1 MTFKIGGIQQV
12 GIGVSNAESAFDY
25 YKTNFG
31 FNVKIFDD
39 AATATLMKQYTGDEA
54 QSRRAILS
62 LNENGGGGFEIWQF
76 TSRIP
81 QAAKEFGP
89 GDLGIVALGVHSAN
103 TNEAHWQRDG
113 FGNLF
118 RHIPEAK
125 SSGVREVFIGV
136 SSLEKSLPF
145 YQNLLVN
152 SKVTNSTIEYCGKT
166 FKTASL
172 FIAKP
177 GKTAFSKILGEFTI
191 TLIESAE
198 GQHYYKNR
206 FWGDKGFIHMCLD
219 VENMDG
225 LKAHCAKNNM
235 AFSVDSESNFDM
247 GDTGG
252 RFAYVEDP
260 DGTLI
265 ELVEVLKFPISK
277 KPRIQIPLH
286 WKILKPLPMSLLK
299 VLK

>member
-12 GIGVSNAESAFDY
+12 GIGVSNAETAFEY
-25 YKTNFG
+25 YKENFG

-81 QAAKEFGP
+81 QAAKQFGP
-89 GDLGIVALGVHSAN
+89 GDLGIIALGVHCPKSDKAR
-103 TNEAHWQRDG
+103 WQRDG

-118 RHIPEAK
+118 RHLPSSK

-136 SSLEKSLPF
+136 KSIEKSLPF
-145 YQNLLVN
+145 YKHLLSSAQL
-152 SKVTNSTIEYCGKT
+152 SKGEIEYEGNV

-172 FIAKP
+172 YVSKP
-177 GKTAFSKILGEFTI
+177 GNTAFSKILGEFTI
-191 TLIESAE
+191 TLLEAPMGE
-198 GQHYYKNR
+198 HYYSKR
-206 FWGDKGFIHMCLD
+206 YWGDKGYIHMCLD
-219 VENMDG
+219 IENMDG
-225 LKAHCAKNNM
+225 LKSHCASNGI

-286 WKILKPLPMSLLK
+286 WKILKPLPMALLK

>member
-12 GIGVSNAESAFDY
+12 GIGVSNAETAFDY
-25 YKTNFG
+25 YKENYG

-39 AATATLMKQYTGDEA
+39 AATATLMKQYTGNEA
-54 QSRRAILS
+54 QTRRAILS

-81 QAAKEFGP
+81 KAAKEFGP
-89 GDLGIVALGVHSAN
+89 GDLGIVALGVHCPKSDK
-103 TNEAHWQRDG
+103 AHWQRDG

-118 RHIPEAK
+118 RHIPSAK

-136 SSLEKSLPF
+136 SSLDKSVPF
-145 YQNLLVN
+145 YKDLLHN
-152 SKVTNSTIEYCGKT
+152 SEVSHGELEFEGET
-166 FKTASL
+166 FKTVSL
-172 FIAKP
+172 FISEP
-177 GKTAFSKILGEFTI
+177 GKTAFSKILGPFTI
-191 TLIESAE
+191 TLMESPN
-198 GQHYYKNR
+198 GVHYYENR
-206 FWGDKGFIHMCLD
+206 YWGDKGYIHMCLD
-219 VENMDG
+219 IENMDG
-225 LKAHCAKNNM
+225 LKAHCKANGVS
-235 AFSVDSESNFDM
+235 FSVDSESNFDM

-286 WKILKPLPMSLLK
+286 WKILKPLPMALLK